1 MREFNDFVWKF
12 YICSGLQVLET
23 KIIESIYSERA
34 FSVKKI
40 ISFSFYKCLENNWGY
55 HNIFNGGYWCCFQ
68 NCIYSMRL
76 GWATVI
82 HMFIFKIS
90 FFWAKSNNFVQLML
104 QEVRSNRFLNE
115 LKQIAFFVKAR
126 KYLSKLVIKRC

>member
-1 MREFNDFVWKF
+1 MGGFNDLVRKAF
-12 YICSGLQVLET
+12 ICSGLHVLET
-23 KIIESIYSERA
+23 KIIESICSERA
-34 FSVKKI
+34 FSIKKI
-40 ISFSFYKCLENNWGY
+40 ISFSFYNCLENNWGY
-55 HNIFNGGYWCCFQ
+55 HNIFNRGYWCCFQ
-68 NCIYSMRL
+68 NRSYSIRL
-76 GWATVI
+76 DWATVI